1 MVKTV
6 VVRSSRMV
14 LVELGMEIYSR
25 DSEKYSMAEPIEGEI
40 LVRTHVSRKL
50 LDSTP
55 CTARST
61 GWPAKIF
68 LSPSSPLLIAL

>member
-1 MVKTV
+1 
-6 VVRSSRMV
+6 
-14 LVELGMEIYSR
+14 
-25 DSEKYSMAEPIEGEI
+25 
-40 LVRTHVSRKL
+40 VSRKL

-55 CTARST
+55 CTARPT